1 MPYLYLLIGIVDLIL
16 VFINREWGFT
26 LAVVLGIIYVIF
38 GLYEV
43 FMPRKQVLLELII
56 LLLFDTYKNPG
67 YFSGFCIK
75 KPAT

>member
-43 FMPRKQVLLELII
+43 FMPRK
-56 LLLFDTYKNPG
+56 
-67 YFSGFCIK
+67 
-75 KPAT
+75 

>member
-16 VFINREWGFT
+16 VFINREWGFA

-43 FMPRKQVLLELII
+43 FMPRK
-56 LLLFDTYKNPG
+56 
-67 YFSGFCIK
+67 
-75 KPAT
+75 

>member
-16 VFINREWGFT
+16 VFINRDWAFT

-43 FMPRKQVLLELII
+43 FMPRK
-56 LLLFDTYKNPG
+56 
-67 YFSGFCIK
+67 
-75 KPAT
+75 

>member
-16 VFINREWGFT
+16 VFINGSWAFT

-43 FMPRKQVLLELII
+43 FMP
-56 LLLFDTYKNPG
+56 
-67 YFSGFCIK
+67 K
-75 KPAT
+75 K